1 MRKISSFMLWVLLG
15 CAVAIVPIACGSSS
29 SNNDGSNTV
38 DTAGNPD
45 GLTNT

>member
-15 CAVAIVPIACGSSS
+15 CAVAIVPIACSSS
-29 SNNDGSNTV
+29 SPNDDGSNTT